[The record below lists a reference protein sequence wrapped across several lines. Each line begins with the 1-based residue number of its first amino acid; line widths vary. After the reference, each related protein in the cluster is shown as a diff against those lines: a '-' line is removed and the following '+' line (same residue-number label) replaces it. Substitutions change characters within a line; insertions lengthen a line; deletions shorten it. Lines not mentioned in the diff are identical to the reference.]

1 MNSENKKSKFNIK
14 VYAAAVIVILTA
26 VIVILTVFTFK
37 SRYNAFSPEKTAQ
50 SFVDGIVQSGDGY
63 NAFKLTLVSKN
74 QKYGSFITD
83 AYMAPY
89 VNEEAEKASFV
100 GTGSEEE
107 AAKTDELYGVM
118 YDFFFS
124 LVDGKGFDDYDGFFT
139 SYFKKLSE
147 VRKEIY
153 GDEFMDTEF
162 MFSVLESNVDRFGKS
177 LTGSDEVL
185 AADGKTVLSEA
196 TVGRYQERFGEDYK
210 FVTFAEVTEDL
221 DEATVKEYAASY
233 KERIAPLASSGEER
247 AKAAGFESD
256 YDRAE
261 AMIAAFKKLDCSDE
275 ISAVK
280 KLAVN
285 VALDASDTTVASI
298 ELYVVKIGSSWYVD
312 ETNVDTTGLYYN

>member
-1 MNSENKKSKFNIK
+1 MKAENKKSRFNLKI
-14 VYAAAVIVILTA
+14 YAFAVILFLTA
-26 VIVILTVFTFK
+26 VIVVLTVFTFK

-50 SFVDGIVQSGDGY
+50 SFVDGIVQTGDGY

-74 QKYGSFITD
+74 QKYGTFITD
-83 AYMAPY
+83 AYMSPY
-89 VNEEAEKASFV
+89 VNEETEKAAFV
-100 GTGSEEE
+100 GTGSDEE
-107 AAKTDELYGVM
+107 AEKTDELYGVM
-118 YDFFFS
+118 YDHFIS
-124 LVDGKGFDDYDGFFT
+124 LISGKGFDDYDAFFT
-139 SYFKKLSE
+139 DYFKELSD
-147 VRKEIY
+147 VRKNIF
-153 GDEFMDTEF
+153 GDEYMDTEF

-177 LTGSDEVL
+177 LTGSDAVL

-196 TVGRYQERFGEDYK
+196 TKGLYQERYGDEYK

-221 DEATVKEYAASY
+221 DDAAVKEYIAAY

-256 YDRAE
+256 YDKAE

-275 ISAVK
+275 IVAVK
-280 KLAVN
+280 KLSVD
-285 VALDASDTTVASI
+285 VALDASDSVVASL